1 MPETVDRDS
10 KWMSRALELAKKAW
24 GQTHPNPMVGAVI
37 VEDGVIVAEGWH
49 RAAGQAHAEVEA
61 LRALGRKPSPQAT
74 LYVTLEPC
82 STAGRTGACTDAII
96 ESGIRQV
103 IVGAIDPNPDHG
115 GKGLVCLRNSGIE
128 VSQGIMAEA
137 CEDLNLLFHHWISH
151 QTPLL
156 AGKIAT
162 TLDGKFSAANGHSK
176 WVTGEEARADVMRWR
191 RYFPAIAVSA
201 KTALADNPSLT
212 SRIQEN
218 SWCPRR
224 FILDRNFETKSQLDS
239 LHIFNDSDKERSTLV
254 CNDKIDPTPAQNA
267 GIHLWQLPEKENHLD
282 LNAFR
287 SRCAEEGIHGVYIEP
302 GPRWASAL
310 IAEQSVDYFFHYIAP
325 KYLVDT
331 SALGIHKKRNTQSI
345 NEAFSLSRIQNESF
359 ANDLLVRGWLR
370 SIKQ

>member
-1 MPETVDRDS
+1 M
-10 KWMSRALELAKKAW
+10 
-24 GQTHPNPMVGAVI
+24 
-37 VEDGVIVAEGWH
+37 
-49 RAAGQAHAEVEA
+49 
-61 LRALGRKPSPQAT
+61 
-74 LYVTLEPC
+74 
-82 STAGRTGACTDAII
+82 
-96 ESGIRQV
+96 
-103 IVGAIDPNPDHG
+103 
-115 GKGLVCLRNSGIE
+115 
-128 VSQGIMAEA
+128 
-137 CEDLNLLFHHWISH
+137 
-151 QTPLL
+151 
-156 AGKIAT
+156 
-162 TLDGKFSAANGHSK
+162 
-176 WVTGEEARADVMRWR
+176 
-191 RYFPAIAVSA
+191 
-201 KTALADNPSLT
+201 
-212 SRIQEN
+212 
-218 SWCPRR
+218 
-224 FILDRNFETKSQLDS
+224 DS